1 MSNTD
6 IHGPH
11 THEGRQQPI
20 HYHLQNDRTDRFRDA
35 IPSRTEV
42 EFHQRRIDAQ
52 KAFDANT
59 VRTEPTTGE
68 TSSIPQLFGG
78 QPALGN
84 LDPAAQANAMTS
96 AVQSVL
102 GTNAS
107 QGPFADFEGGY
118 EGGNIPVAAPNV
130 MDVRDSGVTFNAPI
144 PLGTASDVNQLTM
157 SPDAMIDTSGTLS
170 GQELQAALIGRQ
182 EFVNQLAREQAI
194 EQSRQIMADVQGQ
207 PMYGPMAPP
216 PVGATAMDDIMIDS
230 SRQSLNPNLIFNPE
244 TGTYTSRTGAEIIGD
259 RGGFY
264 NPNLFNPNN
273 PTGAAAIQAAAQ
285 AQQAQAAQQALS
297 GNVAMTESGD
307 ERFDIFA
314 PQVNTDNINAKSPI
328 TGNYIY
334 SITDWVRSN
343 PDASKSEKE
352 AVRKARLKDREET
365 DKKRLANVGVDVSK
379 EDKAV
384 LVKQQEDEQK
394 IIEQSLTNE
403 LQLNEGQTVDATAID
418 VADTMI
424 DTSPPK
430 ITQDELVKARQE
442 FDESGILPDGYTYR
456 AGQIFPT
463 GLENVVAEQISTT
476 PVTPSA
482 VTTTETATAPT
493 TVTGVGTTESAVPT
507 TAVPTTVDPNVAASQ
522 SYDTMIGSSS
532 VDPYLQTL
540 DPFAQYQQFRARQ
553 LGGAPISVLATSD
566 YGSGYSPVRGRYLL
580 GAASGALPSGVTS
593 YAENPAFAEYLQG
606 GQQRQL
612 ADVRQSYGGL
622 QNYLANLAGNQLGNL
637 DLGFNLTYGNTPDR
651 SQILQS
657 SLAALGGRGL
667 GSRGERN
674 LGTLYDLFQT
684 QYGAQGASR
693 FADMVGS
700 AFGAPAGAPQ
710 APMITTDP
718 LEFQYG

>member
-11 THEGRQQPI
+11 THGGRQQTI
-20 HYHLQNDRTDRFRDA
+20 HYHLQNDRFKDE

-42 EFHQRRIDAQ
+42 EFLQRRIDAQ

-59 VRTEPTTGE
+59 VRTEPTAGE

-78 QPALGN
+78 QAALGN
-84 LDPAAQANAMTS
+84 LDPAAQANAMTG
-96 AVQSVL
+96 AVQRVL
-102 GTNAS
+102 GTNVS

-130 MDVRDSGVTFNAPI
+130 MDVRDSGITFNAPI

-170 GQELQAALIGRQ
+170 GQQLQDALIGRQ
-182 EFVNQLAREQAI
+182 EFVNELARERT
-194 EQSRQIMADVQGQ
+194 RQIIADAEGQ
-207 PMYGPMAPP
+207 PMYGPREPA
-216 PVGATAMDDIMIDS
+216 PVGARAMDDVMIGT

-244 TGTYTSRTGAEIIGD
+244 TGTYSSRTGAEIIGD

-264 NPNLFNPNN
+264 NPYLFNPNN
-273 PTGAAAIQAAAQ
+273 PTGAAAIEAAAQ

-297 GNVAMTESGD
+297 GNVAYTESGD

-314 PQVNTDNINAKSPI
+314 PQVSTDNINTKSPI

-334 SITDWVRSN
+334 SISDWVRSN
-343 PDASKSEKE
+343 PDATKAEKE
-352 AVRKARLKDREET
+352 AVRKARLKDKEET

-403 LQLNEGQTVDATAID
+403 LQLNEGQTVDATAVD
-418 VADTMI
+418 VADAVI
-424 DTSPPK
+424 DTGPARV
-430 ITQDELVKARQE
+430 TQNELAKARQE
-442 FDESGILPDGYTYR
+442 FDETGILPEGYTYQ

-463 GLENVVAEQISTT
+463 REGRVVAEQISTT
-476 PVTPSA
+476 PVTPSD

-493 TVTGVGTTESAVPT
+493 TSTAPTTTTGVGTTGAV
-507 TAVPTTVDPNVAASQ
+507 VPPVVPPVATTVDPSVAASQ
-522 SYDTMIGSSS
+522 SYDTMIGTSS

-553 LGGAPISVLATSD
+553 LAGAPISVLASSD
-566 YGSGYSPVRGRYLL
+566 YSTGYSPVRGRYLL
-580 GAASGALPSGVTS
+580 GAASGTLPSGVTS
-593 YAENPAFAEYLQG
+593 YEENPAFAEYLQG

-612 ADVRQSYGGL
+612 ADVRQSYAGL
-622 QNYLANLAGNQLGNL
+622 QDYLANLAGNQLGNL
-637 DLGFNLTYGNTPDR
+637 DLGYNLTYGNVPDR
-651 SQILQS
+651 SQIIQS

-700 AFGAPAGAPQ
+700 AFGAPTQ
-710 APMITTDP
+710 APMITTQP

>member
-6 IHGPH
+6 IYGPH

-78 QPALGN
+78 QAALGN
-84 LDPAAQANAMTS
+84 LDPAAQANAMTG
-96 AVQSVL
+96 AVQRVL

-194 EQSRQIMADVQGQ
+194 EQSKQIMADVQGQ

-230 SRQSLNPNLIFNPE
+230 SRQSLNPNLIFNPV
-244 TGTYTSRTGAEIIGD
+244 TGTYSSRTGAEIIGD
-259 RGGFY
+259 RGSIA

-352 AVRKARLKDREET
+352 AVKKARLKDREET

-463 GLENVVAEQISTT
+463 GLESVVAEQISTT

-507 TAVPTTVDPNVAASQ
+507 TAVPAAVDPNVAASQ
-522 SYDTMIGSSS
+522 SYDTMIGASS

-540 DPFAQYQQFRARQ
+540 DPFAQYRQRRAQQ
-553 LGGAPISVLATSD
+553 LSGAPISVLATSD
-566 YGSGYSPVRGRYLL
+566 LGAGYQPVRGRYLL
-580 GAASGALPSGVTS
+580 GAASGTLPSSVTS
-593 YAENPAFAEYLQG
+593 LTEAPAFAEYLQG

-622 QNYLANLAGNQLGNL
+622 QNYLTNLAGNQLGNL
-637 DLGFNLTYGNTPDR
+637 DLGYNLTYGNVPNR

-657 SLAALGGRGL
+657 SLAALGGRGRTED
-667 GSRGERN
+667 SYQN
-674 LGTLYDLFQT
+674 LGRLYDIFQT